1 MPCIICVF
9 GRFIIHDSYVMP
21 WTFHNFFNLHR
32 TENMMSSKISSST
45 GALPVDIISSE
56 EALTSHHMRLAANME
71 AVGNTNTALS
81 HKEVPHSHADRTI
94 VDMKRTLL
102 LDGIRGGCV
111 TNVSKWARDNAV
123 NPTTANNWRGE
134 FLKAGKISVEQ
145 CYGPLCD
152 KFLNDLQ
159 AGLVSDIT
167 QWARDNHTSESDA
180 SSWIWAL
187 HKHGKISEELFY
199 NPGKEPHIDESCSRL
214 LNDIRMKKVTSASQW
229 GQSNNLDL
237 FTVNRWAISFYR
249 SWKITDDEYK
259 SLRHSSSLVDL
270 KSVQSTDKSSVHYD
284 ISKKA
289 SPTEAVS
296 SDVVG
301 GKTSHRDQFLQDILS
316 GKVVSVRQWARDNNE
331 KQQTTTRWVDEFY
344 RAHDI
349 SAEEYYHLRPTRSHT
364 AKGTDQI
371 MYRSVT

>member
-1 MPCIICVF
+1 MMPFKV
-9 GRFIIHDSYVMP
+9 P
-21 WTFHNFFNLHR
+21 
-32 TENMMSSKISSST
+32 SST
-45 GALPVDIISSE
+45 GCLPVSITSSE
-56 EALTSHHMRLAANME
+56 KTLTSPHTQLAANMK
-71 AVGNTNTALS
+71 AVGNTNTELS
-81 HKEVPHSHADRTI
+81 HMKVLHSHAGWAI
-94 VDMKRTLL
+94 IDMKRTLL
-102 LDGIRGGCV
+102 LDGIREGGV
-111 TNVSKWARDNAV
+111 TNFSQWARDNAV
-123 NPTTANNWRGE
+123 NPRTANNWRGE

-199 NPGKEPHIDESCSRL
+199 NPGKESHIDEICNRL
-214 LNDIRMKKVTSASQW
+214 LDDIRMKKVTSACQW

-237 FTVNRWAISFYR
+237 FTVNRWTISFYR
-249 SWKITDDEYK
+249 SGKITDDEYK
-259 SLRHSSSLVDL
+259 SLRDHSSQVDL
-270 KSVQSTDKSSVHYD
+270 KSVHSIDKSNVQHD

-301 GKTSHRDQFLQDILS
+301 GKTSHRDQLLQDILS
-316 GKVVSVRQWARDNNE
+316 GKVVSVRQWARNNNE
-331 KQQTTTRWVDEFY
+331 KQQTTTRWVDAFY
-344 RAHDI
+344 RAREI
-349 SAEEYYHLRPTRSHT
+349 SAEEYSHLRPSRSHT
-364 AKGTDQI
+364 AEGADQTI
-371 MYRSVT
+371 